1 MRRAEVSCVHLP
13 VLVAYSTRT
22 GSTAEVAEVIAD
34 VLREAQLPVEVAR
47 MRDLKTLGEYGA
59 AILGA
64 PLYMGG
70 MPPEMH
76 RFLSRYRVGLAGMP
90 AWVFVLGPIQGK
102 PEEFN
107 TAGEQAAKQLAQSPW
122 LQPVEVKILGGR
134 FDVNHMPFPFNLAR
148 HLPAFPA
155 KDIHPS
161 DIRDWND
168 IRAWAAGI
176 ARLIQPAA

>member
-1 MRRAEVSCVHLP
+1 MLLP

-22 GSTAEVAEVIAD
+22 GSTAEVAEVIAE

-47 MRDLKTLGEYGA
+47 MRDIKTLGQCGA
-59 AILGA
+59 AILGT

-70 MPPEMH
+70 MPSEMH
-76 RFLSRYRVGLAGMP
+76 KFLRRYRDRLAGLST
-90 AWVFVLGPIQGK
+90 WVFVLGPVQGK

-122 LQPVEVKILGGR
+122 FQPVEVKILGGR
-134 FDVNHMPFPFNLAR
+134 FDVNRMPFPFSLAR

-155 KDIHPS
+155 KDMHPS

-168 IRAWAAGI
+168 IRSWAAAV